1 MFKNGINVC
10 KGVLCGLVSG
20 MIFGAS
26 IICFLKDKKK
36 MKKKA
41 GKVMY
46 AIGDLFEQVPSLF
59 K

>member
-1 MFKNGINVC
+1 MFKIGIKVC
-10 KGVLCGLVSG
+10 KGILCGLISG
-20 MIFGAS
+20 MILGAS
-26 IICFLKDKKK
+26 AICFLKDKKK